1 MRRDDHSGKIMMMLV
16 GSFVGA
22 AVALLL
28 APQTGERTR
37 KELVRAGKKAGNR
50 AQKFVSRIAKD
61 LDRTIGDIIEFSESG
76 MEKGKELTGKT
87 REEILDVLDAG
98 KVFIEEER
106 AKLEKIFK

>member
-1 MRRDDHSGKIMMMLV
+1 MMLL

-22 AVALLL
+22 SLALLF

-37 KELVRAGKKAGNR
+37 KDLVKAGKKAGNR
-50 AQKFVSRIAKD
+50 AQKFVGRIAKD

-76 MEKGKELTGKT
+76 LEKSKELTGKT

>member
-1 MRRDDHSGKIMMMLV
+1 M
-16 GSFVGA
+16 
-22 AVALLL
+22 
-28 APQTGERTR
+28 
-37 KELVRAGKKAGNR
+37 RAGKKAGNR